1 LHEHAPPV
9 LAAALGVAALVLP
22 ASVMGRGAGL
32 ELLQPFALAL
42 LGGLATSLIVVLLI
56 VPGLYPALA
65 GLEPRPVPPDEVDVE
80 QDESG
85 EQR

>member
-1 LHEHAPPV
+1 
-9 LAAALGVAALVLP
+9 
-22 ASVMGRGAGL
+22 MGGGAGL

-42 LGGLATSLIVVLLI
+42 LVGLATSLIVVLLI